1 MSLAGGINILESGQT
16 WLAKHLTGRRVW
28 FKPLRITSDDRLEC
42 IVHTR
47 MVSMSVPLLLSVC
60 LCVCVCGNQVMYL
73 LGFVALFACF
83 SVCRITHKVV
93 EFSAF
98 FGKASVSEG
107 KQTVYELLHVSG
119 VNAEPGFFLRILKM

>member
-1 MSLAGGINILESGQT
+1 ML
-16 WLAKHLTGRRVW
+16 
-28 FKPLRITSDDRLEC
+28 
-42 IVHTR
+42 
-47 MVSMSVPLLLSVC
+47 VC
-60 LCVCVCGNQVMYL
+60 LCLWESDYVFVCVCGNQIMYL

-93 EFSAF
+93 EYSAF

-119 VNAEPGFFLRILKM
+119 VNAEPGFFCVF